1 MESMN
6 INDYYNDFSTVE
18 LIGFLSIFMG
28 IKLNDEYRSSF
39 PNTNNS
45 KIKALVKS
53 NIELY
58 EKYINLQLKY
68 DVKIGEDVNE
78 LLTFDLIDSLQEWCE
93 LDNEHQCKYF
103 IQTNLNSIEVSIGEF
118 NKGILKI
125 STIARELT
133 KVCEK
138 MEKVDLLYKL
148 SKVDEYILKFVA
160 TNQSIYV

>member
-1 MESMN
+1 M
-6 INDYYNDFSTVE
+6 
-18 LIGFLSIFMG
+18 
-28 IKLNDEYRSSF
+28 
-39 PNTNNS
+39 
-45 KIKALVKS
+45 
-53 NIELY
+53 
-58 EKYINLQLKY
+58 NLQLKY
-68 DVKIGEDVNE
+68 DVKIGEDINE

-93 LDNEHQCKYF
+93 LENEQQCKYF

-125 STIARELT
+125 STIARELS

-160 TNQSIYV
+160 TNQSIYAHIYLLIYMIYVIFSYNRNCCYRNIILFLLYWSNGTQSV